1 MQNNDRKVNVTKS
14 RKIATTLILLLGV
27 GVIVAALVTNSR
39 KLSLSSRSQPS
50 KTTVGITQEIPQ
62 PLPTFE
68 DFGITIE
75 KLRISAPVIPDVDG
89 SNEDIYYPAL
99 AKGVAQF
106 KGSSNPDGAGNLFIF
121 GHSSYFAKAV
131 GDYKEVFKE
140 LNLLKE
146 GDEFVIHYKKTPY
159 RYKVTKSY
167 ETNDK
172 DWSILAPSKDSNEKT
187 ITIMT
192 CWPPGTIQNRWV
204 IRATQV

>member
-1 MQNNDRKVNVTKS
+1 MQSSNDHKGNVTQS

-27 GVIVAALVTNSR
+27 GVVVAALVTNNR
-39 KLSLSSRSQPS
+39 KLSLSSQSQPEKS
-50 KTTVGITQEIPQ
+50 VGVTQEIPQ

-68 DFGITIE
+68 EFGLTIE
-75 KLRISAPVIPDVDG
+75 KLRISAPIIPAVDG
-89 SNEDIYYPAL
+89 TNEDIYYPAL

-106 KGSSNPDGAGNLFIF
+106 KGSANPDVAGNLFVF

-131 GDYKEVFKE
+131 GNYKEVFKE

-146 GDEFVIHYKKTPY
+146 GDEFVVHYKKTPY

-172 DWSILAPSKDSNEKT
+172 DWSILSPSKDSNEKT

-204 IRATQV
+204 VRATQV